1 MSLSKSNGKDIVS
14 KLIEKH
20 ILDPYAGKGLSQ
32 AATDV

>member
-1 MSLSKSNGKDIVS
+1 MSLIKSNGKDNVS

-20 ILDPYAGKGLSQ
+20 ILDPYAGGLSQ